1 MTEMFF
7 MQLIVVAIAIV
18 IGAKLG
24 GAGLG
29 MAGGAGL
36 FVLTFVF
43 GLKPAAPPIDVM
55 LIITAVV
62 TAAATLQSG
71 GGLDLLVNI
80 AEKILRKHPK
90 HITFLAPIVTYLST
104 IFCGTGYVSLCL
116 YPVIAEVATEAG
128 IRPERPMSIALVA
141 NQQAIT
147 ASPLSAAVAAM
158 LVVMAP
164 FGITLGTIL
173 CVTLPATII
182 GCFVGALFVYNRGK
196 ELLDVRSIK
205 KKLANG
211 DIEKFEPGK
220 FVERKITKS
229 AKLSVL
235 IFCFFIAA
243 IVLFGSVRSLA
254 PFCG

>member
-1 MTEMFF
+1 MSEMFF

-36 FVLTFVF
+36 FILTFIF

-62 TAAATLQSG
+62 TAAATLQAG

-104 IFCGTGYVSLCL
+104 VFCGTGYVSLCL

-128 IRPERPMSIALVA
+128 IRPEGLCLLLWLPT
-141 NQQAIT
+141 NQAIT
-147 ASPLSAAVAAM
+147 AS
-158 LVVMAP
+158 
-164 FGITLGTIL
+164 
-173 CVTLPATII
+173 
-182 GCFVGALFVYNRGK
+182 
-196 ELLDVRSIK
+196 RS
-205 KKLANG
+205 
-211 DIEKFEPGK
+211 P
-220 FVERKITKS
+220 RQ
-229 AKLSVL
+229 
-235 IFCFFIAA
+235 
-243 IVLFGSVRSLA
+243 
-254 PFCG
+254 